1 MVMQAESTTTV
12 ADDVVPLAQPFL
24 NGREIEL
31 VTEVLRSGRLSLG
44 PMVTRFEDMFASFV
58 GTKHAVAV
66 SSGTTGLHVAAITAG
81 WGEGDEVITSPFSF
95 VSSANIARYTGAT
108 VTFAD
113 IDPQT
118 LNLDPAAVEAAV
130 TSKTRGIVPVDIF
143 GWPVDMDALSD
154 IAGKHDLTMVEDACE
169 ALGATYKGRNVGA
182 AGVPAVFAFYANK
195 QMTTGEGGMLVTDDD
210 HLASEWRSLINQG
223 RADSGQW
230 LAHDRLGY
238 NYRLSDIASAVGVA
252 QLEKLNRILTMRR
265 EVAFAYNRLLADI
278 PGVNIPLADGDGN
291 ERSWFVYYV
300 VLDEG
305 IDRNDVMLKLTERG
319 VQCKPYLP
327 SIHLQPYFRELGFRE
342 GMFPVAESISA
353 RSLALPFFPQMS
365 PQQQQR
371 VADELRDVLAAG

>member
-1 MVMQAESTTTV
+1 MVMQAETTTTV

-143 GWPVDMDALSD
+143 GWPVDMDALSK
-154 IAGKHDLTMVEDACE
+154 IAGTHDLTMVEDACE

-210 HLASEWRSLINQG
+210 HLAAEWRSLINQG

>member
-1 MVMQAESTTTV
+1 MVMQAETSAV
-12 ADDVVPLAQPFL
+12 VDADVVPLAQPFL

-44 PMVTRFEDMFASFV
+44 PMTTRFETMFAEFV

-66 SSGTTGLHVAAITAG
+66 SSGTTGLHVAAMTAG
-81 WGEGDEVITSPFSF
+81 WGPGDEVITSPFSF
-95 VSSANIARYTGAT
+95 VASANIARYTGAT

-113 IDPQT
+113 IDAQT
-118 LNLDPAAVEAAV
+118 LNMDPAAVEAAV
-130 TSKTRGIVPVDIF
+130 TSKTAGIVPVDIF
-143 GWPVDMDALSD
+143 GWPVDMDALQVTAD
-154 IAGKHDLTMVEDACE
+154 KHGLTMVEDSCE
-169 ALGATYKGRNVGA
+169 ALGAKYKGRNVGA
-182 AGVPAVFAFYANK
+182 AGVPGVFAFYANK

-210 HLASEWRSLINQG
+210 DLAEQWRSLINQG

-252 QLEKLNRILTMRR
+252 QLEKLQRILAMRR
-265 EVAFAYNRLLADI
+265 EVAFAYNRLLE
-278 PGVNIPLADGDGN
+278 GVEGVTVPLADHDGN

-305 IDRNDVMLKLTERG
+305 IDRNDVMAQLTDRG
-319 VQCKPYLP
+319 IQCKPYLP

-365 PQQQQR
+365 PQQQVR
-371 VADELRDVLAAG
+371 VVEELRSVLGA